1 MLIHSRLNQGL
12 QRFTPKRSRPKSI
25 LAQLPVPQIDEVES
39 PTGLDESAPLLP
51 SDDLLLPPSEAPSF
65 PSPIPTLLPTTAPP
79 LASKSTAVAPKFLH
93 NTQALHEELSEQLAQ
108 MATQLKR
115 NAVHFS
121 ESLAKDQAVVEDAQ
135 EKLEGNL
142 GMMTKERVR
151 LRDHRGKSGSTTCLV
166 VLSLITV
173 SGLFVL
179 MFFVIRF
186 T

>member
-1 MLIHSRLNQGL
+1 MLIRSLLNQSL
-12 QRFTPKRSRPKSI
+12 QRFPPKRSRPKSI
-25 LAQLPVPQIDEVES
+25 LAQLPVPDMDEAES
-39 PTGLDESAPLLP
+39 PVNVDEGAPLLP
-51 SDDLLLPPSEAPSF
+51 ADDLLLPPSETPSF

-166 VLSLITV
+166 VLSLIMV
-173 SGLFVL
+173 CALFVL